1 MNKIIYSGDIDDGVV
16 YQNGTKVKID
26 NNDQVLAAKKDGPI
40 DKMLDTVSSFSG
52 SNPLNSP
59 VSPHSMP
66 YNSQVIGKMLNTV
79 SSFNSPD
86 TFSGQVSPRPMSYN
100 SQVME
105 PTHRSQLQKTDN
117 GKLEVAPIQIN
128 INGSI
133 KVNGNG
139 GSTDITR
146 ELTNNPEFVR
156 SIAQIISIEVEKKV
170 QGGRVVDPIN
180 RGLVY

>member
-1 MNKIIYSGDIDDGVV
+1 MIIKLLVVTRNPLKNQRFHNPYPDGSIFRKPKVINDG
-16 YQNGTKVKID
+16 YITQNGQTTKID

-40 DKMLDTVSSFSG
+40 DKMLDTVSSIS
-52 SNPLNSP
+52 
-59 VSPHSMP
+59 
-66 YNSQVIGKMLNTV
+66 
-79 SSFNSPD
+79 SPD
-86 TFSGQVSPRPMSYN
+86 TLSSPVSPRPMSYN

-105 PTHRSQLQKTDN
+105 SPHRSQSQKTDN